1 MSPTITEC
9 LEHAR
14 QCNSYAGRT
23 SDEENRKFLIWSAK
37 RWTKLA
43 AEKDREVRAAARV
56 AA

>member
-14 QCNSYAGRT
+14 QCNWYAGRT

>member
-14 QCNSYAGRT
+14 QCKWYPWRT
-23 SDEENRKFLIWSAK
+23 NDEENRKFLIWSAK

-43 AEKDREVRAAARV
+43 AEKEREVRTAARV

>member
-9 LEHAR
+9 LEHAG
-14 QCNSYAGRT
+14 QCKWYAGRT
-23 SDEENRKFLIWSAK
+23 NDEENRKFLIWSAK

-43 AEKDREVRAAARV
+43 AEKEREVRTAARV